1 MPNLHPIVVHFPIAL
16 LIVAFAIDL
25 VALFFRRIRFLP
37 RMSTILY
44 VLGALGT
51 LGAVLSGEAAADS
64 VLVRGEANTVLT
76 THSDLGKITMWWF
89 LSYGVL
95 RIALWWWLS
104 FKLVVWIPVTIIGAV
119 GLIPLFQSASFGG
132 DMVYEHGVG
141 VAVVDSMSAK
151 IEEQEE
157 ALMRLRGVAGSP
169 KLEDNGAWQWIP
181 GPDADDAFNLAFD
194 AVMGEVTATV
204 TENTAGN
211 TELSLTV
218 ATSPVMITFGK
229 AVESVEFRAVMDLS
243 EFDGSVRMVHHVQDS
258 LSYHFMELENGT
270 MRLGVVSSGVEEI
283 QDEADLP
290 NPEARVF
297 GVVGDQTHFRAYAGD
312 TQVTHGHGQAPES
325 GLAGF
330 MLRGS
335 GTVKLGRMRL
345 TLLR

>member
-1 MPNLHPIVVHFPIAL
+1 MPNLHPMVVHFPIAL
-16 LIVAFAIDL
+16 LMVAFAVDL
-25 VALFFRRIRFLP
+25 VALFFRRIQFLP

-44 VLGALGT
+44 IIGALGT

-64 VLVRGEANTVLT
+64 LLVTGEASTVLT
-76 THSDLGKITMWWF
+76 THSDLGEITMWWF

-119 GLIPLFQSASFGG
+119 GLLPLIQAASFGG

-151 IEEQEE
+151 IEVQEE

-169 KLEDNGAWQWIP
+169 ILEDNGAWQWIP

-194 AVMGEVTATV
+194 VVTGEVAAEV

-211 TELSLTV
+211 TELSLTIV
-218 ATSPVMITFGK
+218 TSPVLITYGK

-258 LSYHFMELENGT
+258 LSYHFLELENGT
-270 MRLGVVSSGVEEI
+270 MRLGAASSGVEEI
-283 QDEADLP
+283 HNEAVLP
-290 NPEARVF
+290 NPEARTI
-297 GVVGDQTHFRAYAGD
+297 GVVGDRTHVRGYAD
-312 TQVTHGHGQAPES
+312 DIQVTHGHGQAPEA
-325 GLAGF
+325 GLTGF
-330 MLRGS
+330 MIRGS
-335 GTVKLGRMRL
+335 GKVKLGRMRL
-345 TLLR
+345 MPLR

>member
-1 MPNLHPIVVHFPIAL
+1 MVVHFPIAL
-16 LIVAFAIDL
+16 LIVAFAVDL
-25 VALFFRRIRFLP
+25 IALFFRRIQFLP

-44 VLGALGT
+44 ILGALGA

-64 VLVRGEANTVLT
+64 VLVTGKASTVLT

-95 RIALWWWLS
+95 RITLWWWLS
-104 FKLVVWIPVTIIGAV
+104 FKLIVWIPVTIIGAV
-119 GLIPLFQSASFGG
+119 GLIPLFQSANFGG
-132 DMVYEHGVG
+132 EMVYEHGVG

-157 ALMRLRGVAGSP
+157 VLIRMRGVAGSP
-169 KLEDNGAWQWIP
+169 KLEDNGAWHWIP

-194 AVMGEVTATV
+194 VVMGEVTAEV

-218 ATSPVMITFGK
+218 AASPVMITYGK
-229 AVESVEFRAVMDLS
+229 AVESIEFRAVMDLS
-243 EFDGSVRMVHHVQDS
+243 GFDGAVRMVHHVQDS
-258 LSYHFMELENGT
+258 LSYHFVEIENRT
-270 MRLGVVSSGVEEI
+270 MRLGVASSGVEEI
-283 QDEADLP
+283 QDEALLP
-290 NPEARVF
+290 NPETRTI
-297 GVVGDQTHFRAYAGD
+297 GVVGDQTHFRGYAGD
-312 TQVTHGHGQAPES
+312 AQVTHGHGQAPEA

-330 MLRGS
+330 MFRGS

-345 TLLR
+345 TPLR

>member
-1 MPNLHPIVVHFPIAL
+1 MVVHFPIAL
-16 LIVAFAIDL
+16 LIIALAVDL

-44 VLGALGT
+44 VLGALGA

-64 VLVRGEANTVLT
+64 MVVTGEASTVLT

-89 LSYGVL
+89 LCYGVL

-119 GLIPLFQSASFGG
+119 GLLPLFQASKFGG

-141 VAVVDSMSAK
+141 VAVVDSMSTK
-151 IEEQEE
+151 LEEQEE
-157 ALMRLRGVAGSP
+157 ALMRLRGIAGSP

-194 AVMGEVTATV
+194 VVMGEVTAEA
-204 TENTAGN
+204 TENAEGN
-211 TELSLTV
+211 MELSLTV
-218 ATSPVMITFGK
+218 ATSPVMITYGEP
-229 AVESVEFRAVMDLS
+229 VESVEFRAVMDLS

-270 MRLGVVSSGVEEI
+270 MRLGVASSGVEEI
-283 QDEADLP
+283 QDEAILP
-290 NPEARVF
+290 NPEARAF

-312 TQVTHGHGQAPES
+312 AQVTHGHGRAPEA
-325 GLAGF
+325 GVAGF

-335 GTVKLGRMRL
+335 GTVKLGRMQL
-345 TLLR
+345 TPLR

>member
-1 MPNLHPIVVHFPIAL
+1 MVVHFPIAL
-16 LIVAFAIDL
+16 LIVAFAVDL
-25 VALFFRRIRFLP
+25 VALFFRRIQFLP

-44 VLGALGT
+44 IIGALGT
-51 LGAVLSGEAAADS
+51 LAGVLSGEVAADS
-64 VLVRGEANTVLT
+64 VLVTGEAGTVLT

-119 GLIPLFQSASFGG
+119 GLLPLIQAASFGG

-194 AVMGEVTATV
+194 VVMGEVTAGV

-211 TELSLTV
+211 TELSLTIV
-218 ATSPVMITFGK
+218 TSPVLITYGK
-229 AVESVEFRAVMDLS
+229 AVESVEFRADMDLS
-243 EFDGSVRMVHHVQDS
+243 EFDGSVRLVHHVQDS
-258 LSYHFMELENGT
+258 LSYHFVEIESGT
-270 MRLGVVSSGVEEI
+270 MRLGAVRSGIEEI
-283 QDEADLP
+283 QGEAVLP
-290 NPEARVF
+290 NPEARTI
-297 GVVGDQTHFRAYAGD
+297 GVVGDRTHFRGYADD
-312 TQVTHGHGQAPES
+312 TQVAHGHGQAPEA
-325 GLAGF
+325 GLTGF
-330 MLRGS
+330 MIRGS

-345 TLLR
+345 TPLR

>member
-1 MPNLHPIVVHFPIAL
+1 MVVHFPIAL
-16 LIVAFAIDL
+16 LIVAFAMDL
-25 VALFFRRIRFLP
+25 VALFLRRIQFLP

-44 VLGALGT
+44 ILGALGT

-64 VLVRGEANTVLT
+64 VLVTGEASTVLT

-104 FKLVVWIPVTIIGAV
+104 FKLIVWIPIAIIGAV
-119 GLIPLFQSASFGG
+119 GLLPLIQSASFGG

-151 IEEQEE
+151 IEVQEE

-194 AVMGEVTATV
+194 VVTGEVAAEV

-211 TELSLTV
+211 TELSLTIV
-218 ATSPVMITFGK
+218 TSPVLITYGK

-243 EFDGSVRMVHHVQDS
+243 EFDGSVRLVHHVQDS
-258 LSYHFMELENGT
+258 LSYHFLELENGT
-270 MRLGVVSSGVEEI
+270 MRLGVASSGVEEI
-283 QDEADLP
+283 QHEAVLP
-290 NPEARVF
+290 NPEARTI
-297 GVVGDQTHFRAYAGD
+297 GIVGDRTHFRGYADD
-312 TQVTHGHGQAPES
+312 TQVAHGHGQAPEA
-325 GLAGF
+325 GLTGF
-330 MLRGS
+330 MIRGS

-345 TLLR
+345 TPLR